1 MSKTRVT
8 ATLDHWLF
16 DNTMSVMWGNI
27 KGDVHGRWPD
37 GTWVRTSYIPNSKG
51 IEFRTG
57 DLVTTLNSVYKLGI
71 RDADD

>member
-8 ATLDHWLF
+8 ATLNNWIF
-16 DNTMSVMWGNI
+16 DVDRGCFWGYI
-27 KGDVHGRWPD
+27 KGDVLGRFPD
-37 GTWVRTSYIPNSKG
+37 GAWIHTSYVPNSKG